1 MMEEWKTFIPDMI
14 GFMSKSEHN
23 LKSGLFV
30 LERVPE
36 ELRATNRIAPGL
48 KNNII
53 DELLKS

>member
-1 MMEEWKTFIPDMI
+1 MEEWNSFIPDMI